1 MQERFQSGGRRRGVL
16 LLVTLLILAT
26 SVPLGAQDSAKA
38 EADQYR
44 RAARKA
50 EAEYER
56 LSRRLAPATFGSGS
70 GECDE
75 IVGRFCLRFDSG
87 PPRPIPPEAP
97 RVVRARRDAVE
108 ALRRAFAAAPGDL
121 RVAGALVRY
130 LVEDGRPEEAVS
142 AAEAFA
148 WATEDS
154 TWKSLLVGFGLHAR
168 GDDVAALAHFEEGL
182 ARLPPAERRRFERV
196 DVLLAHPEESFYRK
210 LDEAEQER
218 YERDLWIMA
227 DPLYLTPGNEAR
239 AEHYARH
246 VWARLLSEAP
256 VVFGMVSWGRD
267 LDELTLRYGVPAGR
281 ERVIASWS
289 LDAQI
294 VERFDPDQLAF
305 VPERLRTEGVPET
318 PAPGDP
324 WPLEH
329 PRARSGLAPVTIR
342 RMVPFAHQVTRFPAG
357 DSVVLRVDGAL
368 ALDSVAVDSAGAD
381 KRVSAALFVLDSAF
395 TRIAERR
402 RSVAPVRDTVYV
414 SFEEVLPPGTFVYSL
429 EALEE
434 TTRFAGRAR
443 YSVSLAGVSS
453 ADSLSLSDPLL
464 AWPYGRAALPRERG
478 APSLRPRA
486 SLELAP
492 VDTVGIYA
500 EVSGL
505 AAGGDDA
512 THYRIEV
519 SMRRTDAAGLSR
531 AVRWLGRLLG
541 LAGPDR
547 APRVSWEGAGEPGRT
562 EALAVDLDLG
572 DLDPGLYVIELAV
585 QDLVAGTRRDS
596 RKAIRIVKP
605 D

>member
-1 MQERFQSGGRRRGVL
+1 
-16 LLVTLLILAT
+16 
-26 SVPLGAQDSAKA
+26 
-38 EADQYR
+38 
-44 RAARKA
+44 
-50 EAEYER
+50 
-56 LSRRLAPATFGSGS
+56 
-70 GECDE
+70 
-75 IVGRFCLRFDSG
+75 
-87 PPRPIPPEAP
+87 
-97 RVVRARRDAVE
+97 VE

-168 GDDVAALAHFEEGL
+168 GDDVAALAQFQEGL
-182 ARLPPAERRRFERV
+182 ARLPPEERRRFERV
-196 DVLLAHPEESFYRK
+196 DVLLAHAEESLYRK

-218 YERDLWIMA
+218 YERDLWIIA

-246 VWARLLSEAP
+246 VWARLLSQAP
-256 VVFGMVSWGRD
+256 VVFGMVPWGRD

-281 ERVIASWS
+281 ERVITGWS
-289 LDAQI
+289 FDTQI

-324 WPLEH
+324 WPLEN

-357 DSVVLRVDGAL
+357 DAVVLRVDGAL
-368 ALDSVAVDSAGAD
+368 VLDSVAVDSAGAN

-395 TRIAERR
+395 NHVAERR
-402 RSVAPVRDTVYV
+402 KSLVLAGDTLHV
-414 SFEEVLPPGTFVYSL
+414 SFEEILPPGRYVYSL

-443 YSVSLAGVSS
+443 YSVNLASDSSPASLALPASDSS
-453 ADSLSLSDPLL
+453 ASSLALSDPLL
-464 AWPYGRAALPRERG
+464 AWPYGHAPLPRERS

-486 SLELAP
+486 SLELGP
-492 VDTVGIYA
+492 SDTVGIYA

-505 AAGGDDA
+505 AAAGDGA

-519 SMRRTDAAGLSR
+519 SMRRTDAAGITR

-547 APRVSWEGAGEPGRT
+547 APRVSWEGAGEPGHT

-572 DLDPGLYVIELAV
+572 NLDPGLYVIELAV
-585 QDLVAGTRRDS
+585 HDLVAGTRRDS